1 LLIGG
6 GSGVAPLIAMLREH
20 ARSRSAS
27 PMRLIYSTRSPD
39 QLYFATEL
47 SDHRDD
53 IAILYTRAAPP
64 GDDRPPHRISVTDLS
79 EHGWP
84 ADANPTCYVCGP
96 TPFVESVTNLVV
108 AAGPPSGQ
116 PAGPKWSSSVS
127 RSSSRQTGF
136 YTGFHPDSGS
146 WVAPGNATGA
156 EFGKTCM
163 LTGDYVAETRCQI
176 DEFMRVR
183 RSR

>member
-1 LLIGG
+1 MLIGG

-64 GDDRPPHRISVTDLS
+64 GDDRPPHRISVTDL
-79 EHGWP
+79 
-84 ADANPTCYVCGP
+84 T
-96 TPFVESVTNLVV
+96 
-108 AAGPPSGQ
+108 
-116 PAGPKWSSSVS
+116 KWSSSVS

-136 YTGFHPDSGS
+136 YTGVHPDSGS